1 VINHQASSFG
11 LIDRLENQ
19 RDAKAGT
26 VIDGQTI
33 SDQTGVTFSSSI
45 APGIAEGIEVIYGNV
60 PPEFGVGRVS
70 EHA

>member
-1 VINHQASSFG
+1 MNHEASSFS

-19 RDAKAGT
+19 RDARAST

-60 PPEFGVGRVS
+60 PAELGVRRVS
-70 EHA
+70 EIA